1 MHHTAPYKHHEA
13 AYKNIHSNFF
23 KPFSLSRSSLWTPK
37 SCFNAKRGEVRAVAG
52 SAQAMLAILMQ
63 DWELT

>member
-13 AYKNIHSNFF
+13 ACKNIHSKIF
-23 KPFSLSRSSLWTPK
+23 KPFSLSRSSLWAPK
-37 SCFNAKRGEVRAVAG
+37 NCFNAKRGEVRAAPG

-63 DWELT
+63 D